1 MQRESWSCLLCDWST
16 EKQLCAWIML
26 LAMISYKLFSFSAK
40 PEKKKW
46 SPMSWSKDKAEKKE
60 EKEKEKKEEKKG

>member
-1 MQRESWSCLLCDWST
+1 
-16 EKQLCAWIML
+16 ML
-26 LAMISYKLFSFSAK
+26 LAMISYKFFSFSAK
-40 PEKKKW
+40 PDKKKW